1 MNTRQL
7 TPTEIRIRDA
17 VNKLPGAASPE
28 IGKAVGMSMSSAS
41 GYLTKLAADGFVDRK
56 QDPNSGGTIRF
67 LYYPLQP
74 DGKQTCGAPLP
85 PKASPS
91 LVKRVTSLQDS
102 KKAATFSVI
111 GRSTSPKPRPEPKA
125 ELAPFGIEH
134 ALAGIT
140 NMMADNILAGVQER
154 VLGGLVENVVEQ
166 VTATIADKVA
176 DQVAVAVDRA
186 VSTAIANVEARIA
199 AAFSAKAPVVQKAP
213 DTKRPRIMV
222 IGGTDAQNAEVEKE
236 FGDSLDIRFV
246 TSEQT
251 KNPSSW
257 RDRVN
262 GVARVVVMTK
272 WISHSAMDVIDKK
285 KYVPV
290 NGGMTDLKNRLT
302 ELYVELAK

>member
-1 MNTRQL
+1 MYDVT
-7 TPTEIRIRDA
+7 DA
-17 VNKLPGAASPE
+17 DILAAVRKNPGADSGA
-28 IGKAVGMSMSSAS
+28 IGRAVGLSMKAASSRLS
-41 GYLTKLAADGFVDRK
+41 TLAKQHKIDRK
-56 QDPNSGGTIRF
+56 RDPNTTKVKY
-67 LYYPLQP
+67 LNY
-74 DGKQTCGAPLP
+74 
-85 PKASPS
+85 PKAETQQKSLIRQPPPVSPGD
-91 LVKRVTSLQDS
+91 LKVK
-102 KKAATFSVI
+102 FSAV
-111 GRSTSPKPRPEPKA
+111 KPRPVEEPQPVEKA
-125 ELAPFGIEH
+125 REVPGIEQ

-140 NMMADNILAGVQER
+140 NMMADNILAGVQDR
-154 VLGGLVENVVEQ
+154 VLGGLVENVVER

-186 VSTAIANVEARIA
+186 ISTAVANVEARIA
-199 AAFSAKAPVVQKAP
+199 AAFSATASSGAAQKAP
-213 DTKRPRIMV
+213 DPKRPRIMV

-257 RDRVN
+257 KDRTN
-262 GVARVVVMTK
+262 GVTRIVVMTK

>member
-1 MNTRQL
+1 MYVT
-7 TPTEIRIRDA
+7 DA
-17 VNKLPGAASPE
+17 DILAAVRKNPGADSGA
-28 IGKAVGMSMSSAS
+28 IGRAVGLSMEAASSRLS
-41 GYLTKLAADGFVDRK
+41 TLAKQHKIDRK
-56 QDPNSGGTIRF
+56 RDPNTTKVKY
-67 LYYPLQP
+67 LNY
-74 DGKQTCGAPLP
+74 
-85 PKASPS
+85 PKAEAGQKSIIRQPPPVAPGD
-91 LVKRVTSLQDS
+91 LRVK
-102 KKAATFSVI
+102 FSTV
-111 GRSTSPKPRPEPKA
+111 KPRPPEP
-125 ELAPFGIEH
+125 APAPEKSSETPGIEQ

-140 NMMADNILAGVQER
+140 SMMADNILAGVQER

-199 AAFSAKAPVVQKAP
+199 AAFSAKAPMVQKAP

>member
-1 MNTRQL
+1 MYVT
-7 TPTEIRIRDA
+7 DA
-17 VNKLPGAASPE
+17 DILAAVRKNPGADSGA
-28 IGKAVGMSMSSAS
+28 IGRAVGLSMEAASSRLS
-41 GYLTKLAADGFVDRK
+41 TLAKQHKIDRK
-56 QDPNSGGTIRF
+56 RDPNTTKVKY
-67 LYYPLQP
+67 LNY
-74 DGKQTCGAPLP
+74 
-85 PKASPS
+85 PKAEAEAGQKSIIRQPPPVAPGD
-91 LVKRVTSLQDS
+91 LKVK
-102 KKAATFSVI
+102 FSTV
-111 GRSTSPKPRPEPKA
+111 KPRPPEP
-125 ELAPFGIEH
+125 APAPEKSSESPGIEQ

-140 NMMADNILAGVQER
+140 GMMADNILAGVQER

-166 VTATIADKVA
+166 VTATIAD
-176 DQVAVAVDRA
+176 QVAVAVDRA

-199 AAFSAKAPVVQKAP
+199 AAFSAKAPMVQKAP

-251 KNPSSW
+251 RNPSSW
-257 RDRVN
+257 KDRVN